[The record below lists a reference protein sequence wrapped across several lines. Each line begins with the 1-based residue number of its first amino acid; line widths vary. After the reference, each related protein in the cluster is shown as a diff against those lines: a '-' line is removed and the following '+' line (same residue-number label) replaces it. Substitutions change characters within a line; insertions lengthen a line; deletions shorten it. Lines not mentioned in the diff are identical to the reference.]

1 MGGGNGLVVV
11 PAKLLHEYARNN
23 GDPFT
28 DRHCPCAQWLSKMTA
43 FGVPRTVL
51 AGENGARRLDDRP
64 LSLSRR
70 FFLFN

>member
-1 MGGGNGLVVV
+1 MGGGSGLVVV
-11 PAKLLHEYARNN
+11 PAKLHEYARNN